1 MLLQRLAQED
11 HSGKATGLEEAVRK
25 VLKEQVDPVLSQHFG
40 GSELTRIQ
48 DGVAYVRLTGACAS
62 CPSAQETIQ
71 DVVKDFV
78 MGGVDGINGFFG
90 EISREIRGALDIVFM
105 GIYDGI
111 PAADVYHGGAHAHGK
126 RNDRSKT
133 CEYQRERQ
141 KNG

>member
-11 HSGKATGLEEAVRK
+11 HPGKATGLEEAVRK

-71 DVVKDFV
+71 DVVKEGDMLTV
-78 MGGVDGINGFFG
+78 NPGEYLELNGKKYSISTLPDNLMDIINAGGLVK
-90 EISREIRGALDIVFM
+90 AM
-105 GIYDGI
+105 Q
-111 PAADVYHGGAHAHGK
+111 K
-126 RNDRSKT
+126 RN
-133 CEYQRERQ
+133 
-141 KNG
+141 GVI